1 MGRTARLK
9 TRYYRA
15 LPIDAPG
22 YEEEVFELSL
32 EKTAL
37 VGMHCWNIGCPDGP
51 PVDVD
56 FCVGMGWPQATEEAG
71 RIMREIVRPA
81 MDAARRAGMPVCHV
95 ESDWMD
101 GQYPDVT
108 SRRRRDRENFPE
120 GRVGEMLA
128 RAHGRDYLGRSPLA
142 SMRRA
147 EIVSPQGEEPLVF
160 YTDQLDA
167 YLKERGI
174 ETLIYTGFATDMC
187 VLGADGGARPML
199 GLGYRCILM
208 RDATV
213 GVETPA
219 SFEERLAT
227 RYGTHL
233 FEWQVGFSTTYRD
246 FCEALEG
253 G

>member
-81 MDAARRAGMPVCHV
+81 MDAARRVGMPVCHV

-108 SRRRRDRENFPE
+108 
-120 GRVGEMLA
+120 
-128 RAHGRDYLGRSPLA
+128 
-142 SMRRA
+142 
-147 EIVSPQGEEPLVF
+147 
-160 YTDQLDA
+160 
-167 YLKERGI
+167 
-174 ETLIYTGFATDMC
+174 
-187 VLGADGGARPML
+187 
-199 GLGYRCILM
+199 
-208 RDATV
+208 
-213 GVETPA
+213 
-219 SFEERLAT
+219 
-227 RYGTHL
+227 
-233 FEWQVGFSTTYRD
+233 
-246 FCEALEG
+246 
-253 G
+253 

>member
-1 MGRTARLK
+1 MRLK

-15 LPIDAPG
+15 LPIDSPG
-22 YEEEVFELSL
+22 YEEEIFELPV

-51 PVDVD
+51 PADVD
-56 FCVGMGWPQATEEAG
+56 FCVGMGWPQSTKEAG
-71 RIMREIVRPA
+71 RIMRQVIRPA
-81 MDAARRAGMPVCHV
+81 MDAARNAGIPVCHV

-101 GQYPDVT
+101 EQYPDVP
-108 SRRRRDRENFPE
+108 SRRQRDREHFPD

-147 EIVSPQGEEPLVF
+147 EIVSPQGDEPLVF

-213 GVETPA
+213 GVETPE
-219 SFEERLAT
+219 SFGERLST

-233 FEWQVGFSTTYRD
+233 FEWQVGFSTTYGD
-246 FCEALEG
+246 FSEALEG
-253 G
+253 E